1 MWQFKRLRRVVKST
15 MASETLARVEAAE
28 AAFWVAELYSEV
40 TGNYIVKLLGI
51 ILIEPPIM

>member
-1 MWQFKRLRRVVKST
+1 

-51 ILIEPPIM
+51 ILIKPPIM